1 MKILIPA
8 LGIVSMLYACSPAT
22 FKSADST
29 EQESASSLLT
39 TMKISDQPNGSDRP
53 TLKFTVKN
61 QSDTVATFCKWH
73 TPFEPLISKYLDI
86 KDSDGQEVDYKG
98 AMAKRIMPPPA
109 DSYLSINPG
118 DSLSVDVDLT
128 KGYAIE
134 KPGTYTLKYSGGNMS
149 GLVVKDSLT
158 FTYKLGNR

>member
-1 MKILIPA
+1 MKKIIPA
-8 LGIVSMLYACSPAT
+8 LGILAILYACSPAT
-22 FKSADST
+22 LKSTDST
-29 EQESASSLLT
+29 EQESSSALRT
-39 TMKISDQPNGSDRP
+39 TMKISDPGNGNESP
-53 TLKFTVKN
+53 VLKFTVKN

-86 KDSDGQEVDYKG
+86 KNSDGQEVDYKG

-118 DSLSVDVDLT
+118 DSLSVDVDLS

-134 KPGTYTLKYSGGNMS
+134 KAGTYTIKYSGGNMS

-158 FTYKLGNR
+158 FTYKP